1 MATSDSIEKE
11 TTFAKGPW
19 HVGTPH
25 PQNECAYVIGANG
38 DEIAVLYGAD
48 QAEQNADGMWG
59 PQPRREATAALIAA
73 APELYE
79 ALQSCVTQMRVW
91 VAINGDLIGALQQN
105 IDAAES
111 ALAKARGE
119 DRSHEGK

>member
-11 TTFAKGPW
+11 TTFTPGPYEDHNESSFAGGVSYRTIVAAARNDRAGDYW
-19 HVGTPH
+19 KTICLLPH
-25 PQNECAYVIGANG
+25 FDDPQTIAN
-38 DEIAVLYGAD
+38 A
-48 QAEQNADGMWG
+48 
-59 PQPRREATAALIAA
+59 RLIAA
-73 APELYE
+73 ATELYE